1 MRDSGRPPGSGDT
14 PTPPPNDNH
23 RGSSDLP
30 TPPEVGRRGNR
41 PRESSWAPGASSP
54 PVPRKAPSDWRNPRP
69 PTPKNNADDRPGAA
83 SADSRSTEITG
94 LRERAAADRKEI
106 ARLEAEEGTDR
117 NLADASGPGAPDDPG
132 PPAPP
137 DHPEPDE
144 PDKPDA
150 ANAEIADLPKQL
162 ADSQAKLDAANTK
175 IGELESQIEIIKA
188 KAGPPGDQGDQAR
201 GGRPEITGLHL
212 REGFDAEDAAWL
224 KDFRSTHADL
234 PEPPA
239 GRVGSAEKPE
249 APGLR
254 DRIADAAKD
263 APQHAEDL
271 PAGGELSR
279 MDDPKKSPLERL
291 GNKLYRAEIVDD
303 LSDVAGKLG
312 EQLDAVFRRPPTG
325 AHIVKS
331 EPISVVMRPPEAN
344 SGIDGG
350 SVLTATLAASLMAGQ
365 VIKYGRG
372 KLIDL
377 KEKIRD
383 AGDG

>member
-1 MRDSGRPPGSGDT
+1 MRDSSRPGSGDT
-14 PTPPPNDNH
+14 PTPPPNDD
-23 RGSSDLP
+23 RGGRSDRR
-30 TPPEVGRRGNR
+30 TPPDIGRGGDRTQERSWR
-41 PRESSWAPGASSP
+41 PGGTRPPAPLQ
-54 PVPRKAPSDWRNPRP
+54 APSSWRNPRP
-69 PTPKNNADDRPGAA
+69 PAPKDNPGARLEPT
-83 SADSRSTEITG
+83 SADSRTAEITG

-117 NLADASGPGAPDDPG
+117 NPADASGPGAPDDPG

-137 DHPEPDE
+137 DHPEPYE

-150 ANAEIADLPKQL
+150 ANAEIADLRKQL

-175 IGELESQIEIIKA
+175 IGELESQIETIKA

-271 PAGGELSR
+271 PPGGELSR
-279 MDDPKKSPLERL
+279 RDDPEKSRLERL
-291 GNKLYRAEIVDD
+291 GNKFYRAEIQED
-303 LSDVAGKLG
+303 LASSANEIGN
-312 EQLDAVFRRPPTG
+312 AVEGAFRRPPTG
-325 AHIVKS
+325 VHIVKPTDTAVWKS
-331 EPISVVMRPPEAN
+331 PDAHQ
-344 SGIDGG
+344 GIDGG
-350 SVLTATLAASLMAGQ
+350 SVMTAVLATSLVVGRA
-365 VIKYGRG
+365 IKYGHA
-372 KLIDL
+372 KFTDL
-377 KEKIRD
+377 KEKH